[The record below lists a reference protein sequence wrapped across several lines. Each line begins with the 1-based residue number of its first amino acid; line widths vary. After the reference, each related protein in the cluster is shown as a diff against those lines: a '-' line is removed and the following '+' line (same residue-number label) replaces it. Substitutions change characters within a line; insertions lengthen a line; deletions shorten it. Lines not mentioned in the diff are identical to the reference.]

1 MTIEE
6 MKEMEEMEKI
16 AEEMKKNL
24 VEHFDYKI
32 VCFDDQYFLDTDML
46 SVDKNDLKNID
57 SILKRH
63 GMTLETITIVNVGLE
78 FEFVRE

>member
-1 MTIEE
+1 
-6 MKEMEEMEKI
+6 MEKI
-16 AEEMKKNL
+16 AEEMKSL
-24 VEHFDYKI
+24 LAHFDYET
-32 VCFDDQYFLDTDML
+32 VCFDDQYFLNTDLL